1 MSTANTTT
9 TPLADFDTEE
19 IQVNMGPQHPS
30 THGVLRLILRL
41 DGETVKAVTPDIG
54 FLHRGIEKLAE
65 KRTYPQFIPITDRL
79 DYLAAMHN
87 NYCFVAAAE
96 KLMSV
101 EIPPRAQL
109 IRVIAMELNRI
120 ASHLLFC
127 GCFGLDLGASTPFIY
142 MFREREKI
150 YDLFEMLCGARLTYN
165 FIRIGGVAFD
175 VPDGFVE
182 KTTALL
188 DELPD
193 RIREYDNLLSKNEIF
208 LVRTRGIGVLEPDLA
223 IDWGVTG
230 PTLRASG
237 PDFDLRRA
245 EPYCGYET
253 FEFNVITGKTRDCHA
268 RYMMRLLEMLE
279 SAKIVREAMAR
290 LTLGPV
296 MAKVP
301 RAIKVPEGEAYARVE
316 SPRGE
321 LGCYLVSKGG
331 LSPYRLKWRAP
342 CFSNLAALSDMAV
355 GLKVADL
362 IACLAS
368 IDLVLGDV
376 DR

>member
-1 MSTANTTT
+1 MVDTQAS
-9 TPLADFDTEE
+9 LGRFDTEE
-19 IQVNMGPQHPS
+19 LRINMGPQHPS
-30 THGVLRLILRL
+30 THGVLRLIPRL
-41 DGETVKAVTPDIG
+41 DGETVNAVECDIG

-65 KRTYPQFIPITDRL
+65 KRTYAQFIPITDRL

-87 NYCFVAAAE
+87 NYCFAAAAE
-96 KLMSV
+96 KLMGI
-101 EIPPRAQL
+101 EAPPRAQL

-127 GCFGLDLGASTPFIY
+127 GCFGLDLGATTPFIY
-142 MFREREKI
+142 TFREREKV
-150 YDLFEMLCGARLTYN
+150 YDLFEMLCGARMTYN
-165 FIRIGGVAFD
+165 FIRIGGVSFD
-175 VPDGFVE
+175 IPGGFVE
-182 KTTALL
+182 QTTAFL

-208 LVRTRGIGVLEPDLA
+208 LVRTRGIGVLDPDLA
-223 IDWGVTG
+223 LDWGVTG

-237 PDFDLRRA
+237 PEFDLRRV

-253 FEFNVITGKTRDCHA
+253 FEFEVVVGDTCDCFA
-268 RYMMRLLEMLE
+268 RYMMRLWEMLE
-279 SAKIVREAMAR
+279 SARIVRQALAR
-290 LTLGPV
+290 LEKGPV

-301 RAIKVPEGEAYARVE
+301 RVIRPPEGEAYARVE

-331 LSPYRLKWRAP
+331 PSPYRMKWRAP